1 MDITPRNIGD
11 VLCLYATAECVR
23 ITDIKGHHIYYD
35 REYGSSYMT
44 PAQTADAFVV
54 TDPDR
59 LAVFSQNCDL
69 GKVLLH
75 AELAAMND
83 LLSSDCTDQELEA
96 AGKSLDTTRRHQH
109 ALFTRIDAYRATW
122 TAGIPHAHAYLAD
135 LARKQAA
142 SLFWGIPVSHT
153 RSHAGKDLFYVNG
166 NALDHQKAATVL
178 GLSCYREPERKMH
191 LDGQIRSARS
201 RRGQNPFEPAGRTE
215 HQYTR

>member
-23 ITDIKGHHIYYD
+23 ITDINGNHIYYD

-44 PAQTADAFVV
+44 SAQTADAFIV

-59 LAVFSQNCDL
+59 IAVFSRNCDL

-83 LLSSDCTDQELEA
+83 LLSSDCTGQELEE
-96 AGKSLDTTRRHQH
+96 AGKSLDTTRGHQH
-109 ALFTRIDAYRATW
+109 DLFTRIDAYRATW
-122 TAGIPHAHAYLAD
+122 TPGIDHAQAYLAN
-135 LARKQAA
+135 LAKKKAA
-142 SLFWGIPVSHT
+142 SMFWGIPVSHT
-153 RSHAGKDLFYVNG
+153 RSPGGQDLFFVNG
-166 NALDHQKAATVL
+166 KALDHQKAATVL
-178 GLSCYREPERKMH
+178 GLTCYREPERKMH
-191 LDGQIRSARS
+191 LDGQIRFARS

-215 HQYTR
+215 QQHTR